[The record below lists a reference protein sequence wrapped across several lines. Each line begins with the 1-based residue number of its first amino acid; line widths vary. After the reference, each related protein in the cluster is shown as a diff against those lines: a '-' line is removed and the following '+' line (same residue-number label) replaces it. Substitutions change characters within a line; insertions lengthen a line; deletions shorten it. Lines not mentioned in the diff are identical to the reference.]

1 MFNKKNSALLLA
13 AGALVAGGLAS
24 CGGGNDGPSLSIW
37 CPGTDESVINAIV
50 ASFKETYED
59 YADWNIYIDQ
69 TIGEGDTQAPL
80 VQDKTASADI
90 ICMADDNLRT
100 AVQSNTVL
108 PVDAADVAA
117 IAESDGQDAVDSL
130 SINGTL
136 YGYPYRMDNSYLLF
150 YDTTIYSQ
158 EDIKS
163 LDSIL
168 KKSQEAGVDFC
179 FDLATGWYSPSVFM
193 ANDVYQW
200 IDQDQDGVDTI
211 LSEYYTQAGVDVAE
225 ALWKLSETYTNNG
238 WNWTADQGVI
248 EGGVKEGSDTP
259 VGAAILWNDY
269 NILKANNPNIA
280 VAPLP
285 AITVNGEAKP
295 LHTFQSYKALIINN
309 NVESKGE
316 ETVEAAKALCR
327 FWTNATNQE
336 RYLDLDYGVS
346 NISVMEKADTTNMPF
361 VQALDTM
368 IEEGRTYAQAPHVT
382 GNFWTPMQNLMT
394 CIKNLDWGAFSGA
407 KEAIRNMINS
417 TGWTTY
423 SFDDAPERPA
433 DLI

>member
-24 CGGGNDGPSLSIW
+24 CGGGASGPSLSIW

-69 TIGEGDTQAPL
+69 TVGEGDTQALL
-80 VQDKTASADI
+80 VADKTTSADV

-108 PVDAADVAA
+108 PVDAADAAA

-225 ALWKLSETYTNNG
+225 ALWSLSETYTNNG
-238 WNWTADQGVI
+238 WNWTGDQGVI
-248 EGGVKEGSDTP
+248 EGGVKEGSETP

-269 NILKANNPNIA
+269 NILKANNRA
-280 VAPLP
+280 AP
-285 AITVNGEAKP
+285 
-295 LHTFQSYKALIINN
+295 
-309 NVESKGE
+309 SKGE
-316 ETVEAAKALCR
+316 QPLGHGGCRYEQHALRPGAQHDDRGRPDLCPGPER
-327 FWTNATNQE
+327 HRQLLDADAEPHDLHQE
-336 RYLDLDYGVS
+336 PRLGRLLRRQGSPPQHDQFDRMDDLLLRRR
-346 NISVMEKADTTNMPF
+346 ART
-361 VQALDTM
+361 A
-368 IEEGRTYAQAPHVT
+368 GRPH
-382 GNFWTPMQNLMT
+382 L
-394 CIKNLDWGAFSGA
+394 
-407 KEAIRNMINS
+407 INS
-417 TGWTTY
+417 KAGRGSKVPSRFLER
-423 SFDDAPERPA
+423 SFIKEKNANERQRSQSVFLRGRRRR
-433 DLI
+433 DGSQRGFRS